1 MITINSHT
9 RQFSVPGADLTFGV
23 TGDSN
28 TEVKHFTCPR
38 YVGDNLD
45 VTSCFVRINYR
56 NANGETDFY
65 LVNDVAVDGDNVTF
79 SWLLTPKVTAYKG
92 QIKFVLC
99 LIGPDLKLKWH
110 TTQGTGQVLEG
121 LEPDHSHIESTT
133 DIF

>member
-1 MITINSHT
+1 MRDANGVEAYLINHQCGGNDMITINSHT

-56 NANGETDFY
+56 NANGETDF
-65 LVNDVAVDGDNVTF
+65 
-79 SWLLTPKVTAYKG
+79 
-92 QIKFVLC
+92 
-99 LIGPDLKLKWH
+99 
-110 TTQGTGQVLEG
+110 
-121 LEPDHSHIESTT
+121 
-133 DIF
+133 